1 MYRVTVH
8 HHDKDIVRG
17 DLEDKFELIRQENF
31 KTRKGAKEWIEAQL
45 NKRAYVKK
53 SVDWH
58 KGAEPS
64 YAICWTGVTWQH
76 ENSGEMMEEY
86 YQYTLKKVKLR

>member
-1 MYRVTVH
+1 MYQVQVH

-17 DLEDKFELIRQENF
+17 DLEDKFELIIQENF
-31 KTRKGAKEWIEAQL
+31 KTRKAAKEWIESKVQYKS
-45 NKRAYVKK
+45 NVHRDYRKGDNTSYVR
-53 SVDWH
+53 
-58 KGAEPS
+58 
-64 YAICWTGVTWQH
+64 YFTGVTWQH